1 MLKSAGA
8 LLLLLAVPAA
18 AQAPRVAVDPR
29 VELMSIIFR
38 LAGNSEYSQG
48 RVPTYNAAIDKWF
61 GPFKDHEAVQVA
73 REFRTRYGAS
83 FDAPMGLAVN
93 LKDIDTLAER
103 VPVDAKESHLD
114 ARWHGKE
121 ARRFLAA
128 ARRFVADTKFADFLA
143 SQKEFYD
150 RTAADLRAVVDQADF
165 SWFEKFFGVRAGAR
179 FYVIPGLV
187 NGGGSY
193 GPGLQAE
200 DGVEENY
207 QIIGV
212 WQVDAAGRPV
222 FDRALVS
229 TIVHEGTHPYANP
242 LIEAVIRQIDR
253 QGAAIF
259 WAERD
264 AMQRQAYP
272 EGPTVL
278 KESLVRASSARYAL
292 AHDGPD
298 AAKRHIAYERG
309 RGFLWTGELYDLL
322 GQYEAD
328 RTKYPTMRAFL
339 PRLVEYFNGLSG
351 RAAELARAE
360 AAATPNVAS
369 IMPANGTQDVD
380 PAMTEIVVKFDRPM
394 DRKHYSV
401 MKSDDG
407 EWPKVEGVAFDAS
420 GTVFTMRVKLEPGHA
435 YAFGLNGAMGGT
447 FASAEGA
454 TLPEVLVKFR
464 TRQ

>member
-1 MLKSAGA
+1 VSLT
-8 LLLLLAVPAA
+8 AA

-29 VELMSIIFR
+29 VELMSVIFR
-38 LAGNSEYSQG
+38 LAGNSEYNQG
-48 RVPTYNAAIDKWF
+48 RVPAYNAAIDKWF
-61 GPFKDHEAVQVA
+61 APFRDHEAVQVA
-73 REFRTRYGAS
+73 REFRTKYGAS
-83 FDAPMGLAVN
+83 FDAPMAMAVN

-128 ARRFVADTKFADFLA
+128 ARRFVADAKFTDFLA

-150 RTAADLRAVVDQADF
+150 RTAADLRAIVDQADF
-165 SWFEKFFGVRAGAR
+165 NWFEKFFGIRAGAR

-193 GPGLQAE
+193 GPSIHAE

-212 WQVDAAGRPV
+212 WQVDDAGRPV
-222 FDRALVS
+222 FDKALVS

-242 LIEAVIRQIDR
+242 LVESVIRQIDL

-259 WAERD
+259 EAERE
-264 AMQRQAYP
+264 AMRRQAYG

-309 RGFLWTGELYDLL
+309 RGFLWTGELYELL
-322 GQYEAD
+322 GQHEAD
-328 RTKYPTMRAFL
+328 RTKYPTMQAFL

-351 RAAELARAE
+351 RAAEMARAA
-360 AAATPNVAS
+360 AAATPKVAS
-369 IMPANGTQDVD
+369 IAPGNGTQDVD
-380 PAMTEIVVKFDRPM
+380 PALTEIVVKFDRPM

-401 MKSDDG
+401 MKSEDG
-407 EWPKVEGVAFDAS
+407 EWPKVEGVTFDES
-420 GTVFTMRVKLEPGHA
+420 GTVFTMRVKLEPRHA
-435 YAFGLNGAMGGT
+435 YAFGLNGAMGGS
-447 FASAEGA
+447 FASADGT